1 MQFLDSSLN
10 HASLGRLK
18 HAYDFNSRR
27 LTKVVLN
34 HLTNGTCGHTS
45 QTELL
50 PANQAQSSSRTS
62 KDTLPSGC
70 VTSCA
75 TWDEWVTEQ
84 RGECLAR
91 LKSARLINAS
101 GSSSSG
107 GFPTPV
113 VGDSWTPSS
122 EASAKRE
129 WEHGNLRGVA
139 AASWPTPQANEI
151 ESPAKEY
158 RSATNAY
165 RGDKK
170 VQPMLADACKKNWQT
185 PRVSDERDGSRNR
198 IYKPEAQ
205 LREQVMRKE
214 NWPTPTTAEAEKISN
229 RPNYGQKG
237 LSNHPAI
244 VGDTEREKLAKSR
257 SGQAG
262 PAKRSTI
269 GKNPEQWPTPRA
281 AENDE
286 NLETWDK
293 RRERKQKEGINLHL
307 PLSVKVRKEDNWPT
321 PRAGNPRNRKPGT
334 GGKVLSEEAKNWPTP
349 LEDDASNVN
358 PSDKRMKT
366 LVSSTKGSGMKLN
379 PNWVEQLMGL
389 PAGWTQLPAH
399 WLTG

>member
-1 MQFLDSSLN
+1 
-10 HASLGRLK
+10 
-18 HAYDFNSRR
+18 
-27 LTKVVLN
+27 
-34 HLTNGTCGHTS
+34 
-45 QTELL
+45 
-50 PANQAQSSSRTS
+50 
-62 KDTLPSGC
+62 
-70 VTSCA
+70 VTSCK
-75 TWDEWVTEQ
+75 TWDNWVTEQ

-91 LKSARLINAS
+91 LKSARLTSAS
-101 GSSSSG
+101 GSSSSD

-113 VGDSWTPSS
+113 VGDSWTPSN

-129 WEHGNLRGVA
+129 WKHRNLRGVA
-139 AASWPTPQANEI
+139 AANWPTPQANEI
-151 ESPAKEY
+151 ENPNKEY
-158 RSATNAY
+158 QSPTNAY

-205 LREQVMRKE
+205 LREQVMRQE

-229 RPNYGQKG
+229 QPNYGQKA

-244 VGDTEREKLAKSR
+244 VGLPTRPKKAKVKA
-257 SGQAG
+257 GQAG

-307 PLSVKVRKEDNWPT
+307 PLSVKVRKEDSWST
-321 PRAGNPRNRKPGT
+321 PLAGNPGSSKQSPT
-334 GGKVLSEEAKNWPTP
+334 LSQQAKNWPTP